1 MWLVLKLTL
10 AAVCCP
16 CSGRP
21 AALQRA
27 QLQPL
32 AQRLRPARLVLHG
45 EMGLESKPGTAP
57 RASLQPP
64 SHAGVGRGSPG
75 PLQPSPA
82 PAALPSPCSPVAA
95 WRAAAGEGRAP
106 TGWAPWASWTPRC
119 RWLSPSPP
127 WGRSC
132 CWSWCPSRNGNWGKE
147 PWGVKRIR
155 VRQERSPVLGLGMM
169 KSLLGQCQAQVPE
182 LGHPELW
189 LRSWCP

>member
-1 MWLVLKLTL
+1 MVGFKADPGCCVLSVLRPSSCAPACPAPAPRS
-10 AAVCCP
+10 AAAPSAP
-16 CSGRP
+16 CAARRDGARVQARDSSQGFP
-21 AALQRA
+21 AATLPCWGGQR
-27 QLQPL
+27 QP
-32 AQRLRPARLVLHG
+32 R
-45 EMGLESKPGTAP
+45 
-57 RASLQPP
+57 
-64 SHAGVGRGSPG
+64 
-75 PLQPSPA
+75 A

-119 RWLSPSPP
+119 RWLSLSPP